1 MWLSKQRH
9 KALRC
14 GSDKQHKDVFN
25 MQGHATV
32 MKTST
37 LVKYRDMASSSTHE
51 KKGFEIQT
59 WDIHTLLI
67 RGYC

>member
-1 MWLSKQRH
+1 MRY
-9 KALRC
+9 
-14 GSDKQHKDVFN
+14 GSDKQHKDGFD

-51 KKGFEIQT
+51 TKSFEIQT
-59 WDIHTLLI
+59 GDIHTSLI